1 MMTPALVPSWKRVP
15 LARIDA
21 IVAAHLGETR
31 VPGNAHP
38 AALNRQ
44 IAMYLARRVGGWSY
58 KTIGRFY
65 NGRDHST
72 VHYAVQRVEVLRENS
87 PDLDTL
93 LCDLKRTISEP
104 TSESSLRRQSTE
116 LQRDSRKVVAL
127 AKNEAMLEAL
137 AERVA
142 SKLRAE
148 LMQIL
153 SVVQTPTDGTPKAH
167 VDSPASLEASDQF
180 EMLTGFGRGQL

>member
-21 IVAAHLGETR
+21 IVASHLGETR

-44 IAMYLARRVGGWSY
+44 IAMYLAKQVGGWSH
-58 KTIGRFY
+58 TAIGRFY

-72 VHYAVQRVEVLRENS
+72 VYYAVQRVEALRENS
-87 PDLDTL
+87 PDLDAL
-93 LCDLKRTISEP
+93 LCDLKRAISEAA
-104 TSESSLRRQSTE
+104 SESSLWRQSPDW
-116 LQRDSRKVVAL
+116 QRNSRKVVAL

-142 SKLRAE
+142 SKLRVE
-148 LMQIL
+148 LTQIL
-153 SVVQTPTDGTPKAH
+153 ALVQKPAEETQAERI
-167 VDSPASLEASDQF
+167 DSANAVEPSNLLE
-180 EMLTGFGRGQL
+180 ELTGLGAER

>member
-1 MMTPALVPSWKRVP
+1 MTTPMMVPSWKRVP
-15 LARIDA
+15 LSRIDA

-44 IAMYLARRVGGWSY
+44 IAMYLAKQVGGWSY

-72 VHYAVQRVEVLRENS
+72 VHYAVQRVEALRETS

-93 LCDLKRTISEP
+93 LSELKRAISEAA
-104 TSESSLRRQSTE
+104 SESSLRYQSTKW
-116 LQRDSRKVVAL
+116 QQDPRRIVAL
-127 AKNEAMLEAL
+127 AKNEAMLEAF
-137 AERVA
+137 AQRVA

-148 LMQIL
+148 LTQIL
-153 SVVQTPTDGTPKAH
+153 ALVQKPAEAASAEG
-167 VDSPASLEASDQF
+167 VDSAADLEASDLL
-180 EMLTGFGRGQL
+180 ETLTGLGRGER

>member
-1 MMTPALVPSWKRVP
+1 MMTSPTWMPSWRRVP

-21 IVAAHLGETR
+21 VVAAHLGQTR

-44 IAMYLARRVGGWSY
+44 IAMYLAKQVGGWSY

-72 VHYAVQRVEVLRENS
+72 VHYAVQRVEALRKNS
-87 PDLDTL
+87 PALDTL
-93 LCDLKRTISEP
+93 LSELKRAISEAATEP
-104 TSESSLRRQSTE
+104 SVRRQSTDA
-116 LQRDSRKVVAL
+116 RSVVAL

-148 LMQIL
+148 LVQIL
-153 SVVQTPTDGTPKAH
+153 SLVRKPAEGGSVEH
-167 VDSPASLEASDQF
+167 VDSPAPLEASDLL
-180 EMLTGFGRGQL
+180 ETLTGFSRREF

>member
-1 MMTPALVPSWKRVP
+1 MTPPTWMPSWKRVP

-21 IVAAHLGETR
+21 VVAAHLGETR

-44 IAMYLARRVGGWSY
+44 IAMYLAKQVGGWSY
-58 KTIGRFY
+58 TTIGRFY

-72 VHYAVQRVEVLRENS
+72 VYYAVQRVEALRESS
-87 PDLDTL
+87 PDLDAL
-93 LCDLKRTISEP
+93 LCDLKRAISEAA
-104 TSESSLRRQSTE
+104 SESSLWRQSPDW
-116 LQRDSRKVVAL
+116 QRNSRKVMTL

-148 LMQIL
+148 LTQIL
-153 SVVQTPTDGTPKAH
+153 SLVQKPVEGGPVER
-167 VDSPASLEASDQF
+167 VDSPAPSEFSDLF
-180 EMLTGFGRGQL
+180 ERLTDLGRGER

>member
-1 MMTPALVPSWKRVP
+1 MTDPTWTSLS
-15 LARIDA
+15 LSRIDA

-44 IAMYLARRVGGWSY
+44 IAMYLAKQLGGWSLE
-58 KTIGRFY
+58 TIGRFY

-72 VHYAVQRVEVLRENS
+72 VHYAVQRVEALREKS
-87 PDLDTL
+87 PDLDSL
-93 LCDLKRTISEP
+93 LCELKRAISEAG
-104 TSESSLRRQSTE
+104 SECPLRRQYTDCH
-116 LQRDSRKVVAL
+116 RDPRRIVTL
-127 AKNEAMLEAL
+127 ARNEAMLEAL

-153 SVVQTPTDGTPKAH
+153 SLVQKPAEGGPVEH
-167 VDSPASLEASDQF
+167 VDSPAPLEASNLF
-180 EMLTGFGRGQL
+180 ETLTGLGRGQH